1 MPGRRLD
8 SVRVERHGPHTWLL
22 LYQPVEHLC
31 IEGVGGR
38 LRVFPLLGRVHR
50 EAVRPT
56 GEQKLS
62 RKGKSCHLTHTQ
74 KKPTRTSV
82 PGAMES
88 FSTLTSFSHQ
98 ALPTHPVMAKP
109 CALSY
114 TLAFLLPL
122 PTTQLQAMH
131 CNPCPT
137 FCDISTSTPPQPI
150 PRQPGHAG

>member
-8 SVRVERHGPHTWLL
+8 SVRVEWHRPHTRLL

-50 EAVRPT
+50 EAARPT

-62 RKGKSCHLTHTQ
+62 GKGKSCHLTHT
-74 KKPTRTSV
+74 KKTRTSV
-82 PGAMES
+82 PGAMGS

-98 ALPTHPVMAKP
+98 ALPTHPVTAKP
-109 CALSY
+109 CALSH

-131 CNPCPT
+131 CNPYPT
-137 FCDISTSTPPQPI
+137 FWVISTSTPPHPI
-150 PRQPGHAG
+150 PREPAHSG